1 MTGEWFTMERGD
13 TSIECRRW
21 EPAGEP
27 RGVVQIV
34 HGAAEHCARYDRVAE
49 ALTDAGFA
57 VFAHDQRAHGRTAD
71 LHGELGLA
79 RPGGWSAMIDDA
91 AEVTGQAQMAHP
103 NLPVVLFGHSMG
115 SFIAQ
120 AYAQRWGSRLAGLVL
135 SGSAGSLEGGAEM
148 REMLEGI
155 EAAEGAETPSAVWT
169 AMTAGFNE
177 PWSGPEATGSEWLSG
192 DDAEVQAYVDDP
204 WCGFELSN
212 GFITD
217 LVGGMADLWAPDAE
231 DGIPRDLPVLM
242 IAGDADPVG
251 GNGALV
257 RELADR
263 YVSKGLGPVT
273 LTLYPEARPAVL
285 NETNRDE
292 VTADLLAW
300 LDSVVPA

>member
-1 MTGEWFTMERGD
+1 MTGEWFSMERGD
-13 TSIECRRW
+13 TTIECRRW
-21 EPAGEP
+21 EPSGDP
-27 RGVVQIV
+27 RAVVQIV
-34 HGAAEHCARYDRVAE
+34 HGAAEHCARYDRLAD
-49 ALTDAGFA
+49 ALTGAGYA

-71 LHGELGLA
+71 LHGTLGVA
-79 RPGGWSAMIDDA
+79 RPGGWPAMIEDA
-91 AEVTGQAQMAHP
+91 AELTGQARMAHP
-103 NLPVVLFGHSMG
+103 SLPVVLLGHSMG

-120 AYAQRWGSRLAGLVL
+120 AYAQRWGGRLAGLEL

-155 EAAEGAETPSAVWT
+155 EAAEGADTPSAVWT

-177 PWSGPEATGSEWLSG
+177 PFTGPDATGSEWLSRDG
-192 DDAEVQAYVDDP
+192 AEVQAYVDDP

-217 LVGGMADLWAPDAE
+217 LVGGMADLWTPEAE
-231 DGIPRDLPVLM
+231 TGIPEDLPVLM

-251 GNGALV
+251 GNGTLV

-263 YVSKGLGPVT
+263 YTAMGLGPVT
-273 LTLYPEARPAVL
+273 LQLYEDARHEVF

-292 VTADLLAW
+292 ATADLLSW
-300 LDSVVPA
+300 LDDLPAG